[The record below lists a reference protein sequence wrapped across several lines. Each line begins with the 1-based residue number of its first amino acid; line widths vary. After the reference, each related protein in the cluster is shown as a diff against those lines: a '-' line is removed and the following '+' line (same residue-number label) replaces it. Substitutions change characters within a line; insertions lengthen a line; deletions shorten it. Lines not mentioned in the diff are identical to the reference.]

1 MCAYGNVGIVY
12 IPPSFLREFVVAG
25 ESERGENE
33 ESTRSSWT
41 METPSKTTGTEKGR
55 RTPHPTPRTTS
66 LNEHL
71 NTEYITVGDDDTSA
85 SAQLTR
91 AITSCVGRLVT
102 PRSLLVVL
110 RILKAVTF
118 CFLILTICADLMY
131 IVFLEVTGHQEVKE
145 LAGGR
150 RDTIL
155 RVYGLFLAV
164 VAICIELDYAA
175 VVKSFYGFKGF
186 IPRSLL
192 LFFVSVI
199 TGAHPLHAKE
209 ANYNNNNG
217 GGNGDDDNDD
227 YYDETAFI
235 ESQIP
240 HSAINFQMVT
250 SFIL

>member
-1 MCAYGNVGIVY
+1 MASSYQHQPIHPPHHY
-12 IPPSFLREFVVAG
+12 EPIPNQGVV
-25 ESERGENE
+25 SPIIFP
-33 ESTRSSWT
+33 SSWQQRC
-41 METPSKTTGTEKGR
+41 G
-55 RTPHPTPRTTS
+55 
-66 LNEHL
+66 L
-71 NTEYITVGDDDTSA
+71 VSA
-85 SAQLTR
+85 TAASIR
-91 AITSCVGRLVT
+91 
-102 PRSLLVVL
+102 
-110 RILKAVTF
+110 
-118 CFLILTICADLMY
+118 
-131 IVFLEVTGHQEVKE
+131 
-145 LAGGR
+145 
-150 RDTIL
+150 
-155 RVYGLFLAV
+155 LFLAV

-209 ANYNNNNG
+209 ANYNNNNTNG